1 MRLVSASFAEL
12 DPFDLFDELI
22 VAHNADDVHGDA
34 LILWGG
40 EDIGTSI
47 YKEKPNKYCISAK
60 PSFRDSNEIAMIE
73 AAIKREIPIIG
84 ICRGAQ
90 LMCCVAGGSLMQH
103 IDGHTNNHLVTL
115 HDEDN
120 MRVKCNSSHH
130 QMMMPPVSAKIL
142 ASAAETTGLNQFNGV
157 VTIPQVPEVV
167 YFPSIN
173 GLGIQPHPEW
183 PNCPSDFKDY
193 CIRKIKEYLL

>member
-1 MRLVSASFAEL
+1 MLLISASYAEM
-12 DPFDLFDELI
+12 DPFNLFNKI
-22 VAHNADDVHGDA
+22 KVAHNANDVHGDA

-47 YKEKPNKYCISAK
+47 YNEVPNKYCIGEK
-60 PSFRDSNEIAMIE
+60 PSKRDNNEMAMIN

-90 LMCCVAGGSLMQH
+90 LMSCMAGGSLMQH
-103 IDGHTNNHLVTL
+103 IDDHGNSHYITL

-120 MRVKCNSSHH
+120 IEIKCNSSHH
-130 QMMMPPVSAKIL
+130 QMMIPPPSAKIL
-142 ASAAETTGLNQFNGV
+142 ASAGPTTGLNQFNGLV
-157 VTIPQVPEVV
+157 KIEQVPEVV
-167 YFPSIN
+167 YFPSIL